1 MPLPILTANTQY
13 TAALIDLQKKKTLL
27 TKRSSKMDIF
37 DTTSQEVVKAT
48 NDIAKEVETLE
59 PVSEDREKAGK
70 QLVEIKVSLIIN
82 SCTTTMYYSHWRL
95 RDNYPLEIVQ
105 RRAKYHEI
113 NLFYVR
119 LFFANTGDQ
128 N

>member
-70 QLVEIKVSLIIN
+70 QLVEIKVSL
-82 SCTTTMYYSHWRL
+82 R
-95 RDNYPLEIVQ
+95 V
-105 RRAKYHEI
+105 
-113 NLFYVR
+113 
-119 LFFANTGDQ
+119 
-128 N
+128 

>member
-48 NDIAKEVETLE
+48 NDIAKEVEALE
-59 PVSEDREKAGK
+59 PVSEDREKTGK
-70 QLVEIKVSLIIN
+70 QLVEIKVSLRVYFDKKF
-82 SCTTTMYYSHWRL
+82 MYDDHVL
-95 RDNYPLEIVQ
+95 FPLETKRQLPSRNRPTSSKVPRNQFILCS
-105 RRAKYHEI
+105 YF
-113 NLFYVR
+113 LC
-119 LFFANTGDQ
+119 
-128 N
+128 